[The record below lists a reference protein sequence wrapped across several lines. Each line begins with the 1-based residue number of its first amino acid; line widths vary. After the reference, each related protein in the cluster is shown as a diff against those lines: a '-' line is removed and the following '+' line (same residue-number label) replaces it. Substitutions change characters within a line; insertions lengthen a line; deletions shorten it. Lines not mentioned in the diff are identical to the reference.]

1 MKFISERVIEADEG
15 MMLTDGNIYALSV
28 RLGDWDKAENWREI
42 PKAEYDAILAQQE
55 EEQQEV

>member
-1 MKFISERVIEADEG
+1 MKINGNIIEAEDDKV
-15 MMLTDGNIYALSV
+15 LTNGTVYGNKV

-42 PKAEYDAILAQQE
+42 LKAEYEAILAQQE